1 MSASSHNKSE
11 PVARPSFWQRRVV
24 LLILAQ
30 LRQGITPEKI
40 ALTIALG
47 LVLGLFPIIGS
58 TTLLCSLAALVL
70 RLNQPVIQ
78 LVNYLTF
85 PLQLALIIPVYRAG
99 ERLFFQTPVPL
110 SIPLIHA
117 RFQAD
122 FGQFLRDF
130 GQIALQGVAVWCLLA
145 PLFLWVAY
153 FSLRPLL
160 RRLADKPA
168 P

>member
-1 MSASSHNKSE
+1 MIASGPNNSE
-11 PVARPSFWQRRVV
+11 PVARHSFWQRRVV
-24 LLILAQ
+24 ALIVAQ

-47 LVLGLFPIIGS
+47 LVLGLFPIIGA
-58 TTLLCSLAALVL
+58 TTLLCSLAALLL

-85 PLQLALIIPVYRAG
+85 PLQLGLIIPVYRAG

-110 SIPLIHA
+110 SFPLIQA

-122 FGQFLRDF
+122 LARQYG
-130 GQIALQGVAVWCLLA
+130 GVGGTN
-145 PLFLWVAY
+145 
-153 FSLRPLL
+153 
-160 RRLADKPA
+160 
-168 P
+168 